1 MKIEKIAGVL
11 INVKNMDEAVRFFSD
26 LLGITFEEVPPE
38 VKRIKTITEHAD
50 PALENVQMRIAI
62 SPTGLELIETVPA
75 PEKEGL
81 RSVMFKV
88 PDIEQAK
95 ADIQKMG
102 VRLIADIKLGGLR
115 EALFRSDDL
124 YGARVAIVE
133 YDTPTVMESIK
144 SVLKK

>member
-1 MKIEKIAGVL
+1 
-11 INVKNMDEAVRFFSD
+11 
-26 LLGITFEEVPPE
+26 
-38 VKRIKTITEHAD
+38 
-50 PALENVQMRIAI
+50 MRIAI
-62 SPTGLELIETVPA
+62 SPTGLELLETDPP
-75 PEKEGL
+75 PETEGL

-95 ADIQKMG
+95 ADIQKRG
-102 VRLIADIKLGGLR
+102 VRLIADIKLGGLK

-124 YGARVAIVE
+124 YGTRVAIVE